1 MFKTLSAR
9 LFAPGILALGVLF
22 GAPETAQAEEIKLTG
37 PLAGAP
43 AVRNMRLYRQG
54 RVELSPNVSF
64 TLLDEYRRQII
75 FGLRANYGVFD
86 WLSVGVWGGVSTSLL
101 GAHID
106 TDLTSDIQ
114 GVNAGRQCRG
124 DSAPVQG
131 DPGFIDCELTGVNL
145 GSDFRNQVASLDW
158 ILAPQLTAVPFRGKL
173 GLFNSLFVDSELY
186 VFAGPAFVGLRQ
198 RPDCSEGS
206 CTALSTFTTSATMAI
221 APTFGLGFSFF
232 FNKWMAI
239 GTEYRALP
247 FAWNTGGFDVAG
259 RGPSEQFPD
268 GAISSADSQFKFNH
282 LLSVSFNM
290 YLPMDYKVT
299 E

>member
-1 MFKTLSAR
+1 MFKTISAR
-9 LFAPGILALGVLF
+9 LLAPGILAATALL
-22 GAPETAQAEEIKLTG
+22 GAPRSAQAEEIQLTG

-43 AVRNMRLYRQG
+43 AVRNLRLYRQG

-75 FGLRANYGVFD
+75 FGLRANYGIFD
-86 WLSVGVWGGVSTSLL
+86 WLSVGVWGGVTTSLM
-101 GAHID
+101 GANID

-114 GVNAGRQCRG
+114 AVNEDRNCQSNPMEG
-124 DSAPVQG
+124 APG
-131 DPGFIDCELTGVNL
+131 YIDCELTEVNL
-145 GSDFRNQVASLDW
+145 GNDFRKQVASIDW
-158 ILAPQLTAVPFRGKL
+158 VAAPQVTLVPFRGKL
-173 GLFNSLFVDSELY
+173 GLFNSLFVDSEMY

-198 RPDCSEGS
+198 RPDCAAGT
-206 CTALSTFTTSATMAI
+206 CTNEATFATASTMAI

-259 RGPSEQFPD
+259 RGENEQYPD
-268 GAISSADSQFKFNH
+268 GAISSADSQVKFNH
-282 LLSVSFNM
+282 LLSLSFNM